1 MRYVLSRYKL
11 YQREEAY
18 RIYVTDALKGYLGL
32 NTRLYDIIYPKI
44 ETRTSESI
52 IEGIRRKLRE

>member
-1 MRYVLSRYKL
+1 MRYVLSRYRL

-32 NTRLYDIIYPKI
+32 NIRFYDIINPNI
-44 ETRTSESI
+44 ETRTPTSI
-52 IEGIRRKLRE
+52 IEGIKAKLRG

>member
-1 MRYVLSRYKL
+1 MRYVLSRIRV

-32 NTRLYDIIYPKI
+32 NIRFYDILYPHV
-44 ETRTSESI
+44 ETRTPTAI
-52 IEGIRRKLRE
+52 IEGIKAKLRG